1 MEGFLHEVT
10 LYTFQ
15 GLSRHSNDRGFEEKC
30 GRKIPLND
38 NHTRS
43 VGRKCKYF
51 LEFHKVTPWVL
62 HAMCAAFPRSMYR
75 NLTCVATKRSF
86 IVWFYGRSLGHI
98 HPSKSCSWFAL
109 RTLLV
114 CILGWEG
121 DAISMCWDKE
131 KPQLIVIHLLG
142 LGNMHQSL
150 RKWEKIQ
157 LQTLSRAA
165 DAYL

>member
-38 NHTRS
+38 NHTRG

-75 NLTCVATKRSF
+75 NRICVVTNRSPV
-86 IVWFYGRSLGHI
+86 VWFYGRSIYPKVVADLLWEL
-98 HPSKSCSWFAL
+98 SLFVSWDQRERQATINL
-109 RTLLV
+109 CL
-114 CILGWEG
+114 
-121 DAISMCWDKE
+121 DKE

-142 LGNMHQSL
+142 LGYMHQSL